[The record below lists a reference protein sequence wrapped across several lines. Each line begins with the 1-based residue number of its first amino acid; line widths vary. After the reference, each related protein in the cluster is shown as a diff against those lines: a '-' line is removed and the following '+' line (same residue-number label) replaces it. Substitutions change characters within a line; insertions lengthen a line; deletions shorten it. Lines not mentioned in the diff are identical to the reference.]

1 MLTRSNDRSYDGVYN
16 LRQRRRTGPEF
27 EHPHHGLHI
36 DLMQV
41 SGDLLLTLQ
50 EIDRRL
56 AAKRQELD
64 KLNEQLEAREEIPVL
79 IERAEQER
87 ESAIERRANLARLET
102 DADALR
108 ERVEELEERI
118 YGGSVTNLRELTA
131 VEEEQATARRELM
144 QAEESLGPARLAA
157 EDAERAGEE
166 LTVTLEEREK
176 TWAESQPKLRKLA
189 RSTKSQVNTL
199 ETERTGAAE
208 NVPPSELVLYDQ
220 LLFRRHGIAIA
231 RVERGVCLA
240 CHITLPLKEASRLRR
255 ADTLVTCGNCGRI
268 LIPS

>member
-1 MLTRSNDRSYDGVYN
+1 
-16 LRQRRRTGPEF
+16 
-27 EHPHHGLHI
+27 
-36 DLMQV
+36 MQV
-41 SGDLLLTLQ
+41 SGDLLLNLQ
-50 EIDRRL
+50 AVDRRL

-64 KLNEQLEAREEIPVL
+64 QLNEQLDAKEEIPVL
-79 IERAEQER
+79 TERAEQER
-87 ESAIERRANLARLET
+87 ESAIERRADLARLET
-102 DADALR
+102 DADALK

-144 QAEESLGPARLAA
+144 QAEESLGPARRAA

-176 TWAESQPKLRKLA
+176 AWAESQPKLRKQA
-189 RSTKSQVNTL
+189 KATQSDVTKL
-199 ETERTGAAE
+199 EKERTEAAE
-208 NVPPSELVLYDQ
+208 NVPSGELILYDQ
-220 LLFRRHGIAIA
+220 LLFRRHGVAIA

-255 ADTLVTCGNCGRI
+255 ADALVTCGNCGRI